1 MLFNPVVYLYDVY
14 ISFKLLHDVLLLA
27 VLFCLNHHNK
37 LACIHMYSK
46 NFNKIAFF

>member
-27 VLFCLNHHNK
+27 VFLV
-37 LACIHMYSK
+37 
-46 NFNKIAFF
+46 